1 MTLKI
6 WTNKVDRDSDFT
18 QGKVTQSSVLIGLN
32 LTGGVAL
39 GDKWPKVTIDVIS
52 DDKPADSFLSGPLL
66 IVSRRLSDL
75 ISKHTQTSEVEFLP
89 VEVNYQGKSFGEYY
103 FLNVLA
109 ICDLLD
115 RNHSIFSEFDGE
127 VDSIDRVVL
136 KKDIEMQ
143 KTIFQLDAIEWLLCV
158 DEKLAELIENKDFSG
173 VVFKSESEWRPF

>member
-6 WTNKVDRDSDFT
+6 WTNKVERDSDFT
-18 QGKVTQSSVLIGLN
+18 QGKVTEPSVLRGLN
-32 LTGGVAL
+32 LTGGVVL
-39 GDKWPKVTIDVIS
+39 GDKWPSVTIDVIS

-66 IVSRRLSDL
+66 IVSRRLADL
-75 ISKHTQTSEVEFLP
+75 ISEHTQTSEVEFLP
-89 VEVNYQGKSFGEYY
+89 IEVNYHGKNFGEYC

-127 VDSIDRVVL
+127 IDSIDRVVL
-136 KKDIEMQ
+136 KKDIETQ

-158 DEKLAELIENKDFSG
+158 DEKLAELIENKGFSG
-173 VVFKSESEWRPF
+173 VAFQSESEWRPF

>member
-6 WTNKVDRDSDFT
+6 WTNKVDRDSDLT

-89 VEVNYQGKSFGEYY
+89 IEVNYQGKSFGEYY

-109 ICDLLD
+109 IYW
-115 RNHSIFSEFDGE
+115 
-127 VDSIDRVVL
+127 
-136 KKDIEMQ
+136 IEIIQYLVSLMERLIQ
-143 KTIFQLDAIEWLLCV
+143 
-158 DEKLAELIENKDFSG
+158 LIELSLRKILKCRKLYFNWMLSSG
-173 VVFKSESEWRPF
+173 YYVSMKNWLN